1 MQTHRSPG
9 IDWQDEAA
17 PKARAGDR
25 TGVPAFLGLVSRKP
39 AFREWYR
46 LRNAAQFDERFSVP
60 PGGRMASAVQSFFA
74 NGGAECLIVPVDA
87 AGRDDLISAL
97 RTLERAQGIDL
108 LCAPDLMPNGGGSSD
123 EVIERQALLVA
134 HATAMGDR
142 FVILDSPPECT
153 PEQALQHAARLQMVL
168 GPDAANAALYYPWVG
183 VVRKSG
189 PQLEWTPPCGSVA
202 GVYARTDAAAGIEK
216 APANEPLEGVMD
228 VSPRLSDEQQ
238 ASFFADAS
246 VAGAVNCIRAFPG
259 RGIRVWGVRTLSR
272 DPAWRYINVRRLF
285 LSAVNWMENNLTDIA
300 FEPLGP
306 SLWSRVRR
314 ELNAYCYSLFSR
326 GALQGRT
333 TSEAF
338 FVHCDEDNNPS
349 EMIESGRLVAEVG
362 LAAARPY
369 EFITIRLIRTDD
381 AVTVTSPGDRA
392 LA

>member
-134 HATAMGDR
+134 HATAMGDMPLAFR
-142 FVILDSPPECT
+142 WYSAPMQRTRPCTTRGWASYGSPGHSSNGRRP
-153 PEQALQHAARLQMVL
+153 
-168 GPDAANAALYYPWVG
+168 
-183 VVRKSG
+183 
-189 PQLEWTPPCGSVA
+189 
-202 GVYARTDAAAGIEK
+202 AAA
-216 APANEPLEGVMD
+216 
-228 VSPRLSDEQQ
+228 
-238 ASFFADAS
+238 
-246 VAGAVNCIRAFPG
+246 
-259 RGIRVWGVRTLSR
+259 
-272 DPAWRYINVRRLF
+272 
-285 LSAVNWMENNLTDIA
+285 
-300 FEPLGP
+300 
-306 SLWSRVRR
+306 
-314 ELNAYCYSLFSR
+314 
-326 GALQGRT
+326 
-333 TSEAF
+333 
-338 FVHCDEDNNPS
+338 
-349 EMIESGRLVAEVG
+349 
-362 LAAARPY
+362 
-369 EFITIRLIRTDD
+369 
-381 AVTVTSPGDRA
+381 
-392 LA
+392 